1 MTRQKS
7 TAGRSYLRVSVNEL
21 DSQKVVAAGVRY
33 GIGFLNRKQHLPPWP
48 SPLRRP
54 LQNEADKGQ

>member
-33 GIGFLNRKQHLPPWP
+33 GIGFL
-48 SPLRRP
+48 
-54 LQNEADKGQ
+54 